1 LGAPPEKD
9 LESHGALIEESAEDL
24 YENAPCGYLST
35 RLDGTLIKVN
45 QTFLNWTGYS
55 REELLA
61 GKRFQD
67 MLAIGSQIFHE
78 THYAP
83 LLRMQGFVNEIN
95 LELVRKDRQRI
106 PVLIN
111 THQRRDA
118 AGNPLVNRTTV
129 FNISERRKYE
139 QELLLAR
146 KKAEQA
152 TKVKAD
158 FLSMISHEIRTP
170 MNAIVGISN
179 LLRETRLSSEQ
190 QEYVRLLSF
199 SSENLLDLLNDILD
213 FSKIEAGK
221 VTLEERSCDLRQL
234 IHGTVYSLGVKAE
247 EKGLKVQVD
256 LDERVPAC
264 LLGDPIK
271 IGQILT
277 NLLSNAIKFTAR
289 GGVTVALRVQEL
301 FPDAA
306 ALEFR
311 VTDTGIGISEDRLG
325 SIFEEFTQ
333 ASYEI
338 NMKYGGSGLGLAI
351 NRKLLELYGSKM
363 SVESTP
369 GAGSSFSFNLRL
381 KIGQETGQTDGPVEV
396 VPDEQT
402 LRGVKVLVAED
413 NEVNV
418 FVIERLLRRWGVELE
433 AVANGHQA
441 VEKIMAN
448 AYDLVL
454 MDLQMPEL
462 DGYDSTRKIRSLP
475 EERFR
480 RLPIIAL
487 TASSRIGMEDRLE
500 HAGFTDFVG
509 KPFKLEELFAKLA
522 RHASRTMPIPGRRQP
537 VRQQAREISGSAP
550 PPRDFN
556 LEGFRKL
563 TVGDPE
569 GLVDLLSITLAR
581 CEHYKQEFQD
591 ALDAGSLKQFEF
603 HTHKIKMTLE
613 LLQAHALR
621 AALKEGKTL
630 LSEQGGNPARIQSV
644 GQVIQRELDAI
655 IEGLKLELGKG

>member
-1 LGAPPEKD
+1 MGAAPEKD
-9 LESHGALIEESAEDL
+9 LQLHDARIEESAEDL
-24 YENAPCGYLST
+24 YENAPCGYLSML
-35 RLDGTLIKVN
+35 LDGTIIKVN
-45 QTFLNWTGYS
+45 QTFLNWTGYQ
-55 REELLA
+55 REELLT
-61 GKRFQD
+61 GKRFQEL
-67 MLAIGSQIFHE
+67 LAIGSKLFYE

-95 LELVRKDRQRI
+95 FELVRKDHQKI
-106 PVLIN
+106 PVLLN
-111 THQRRDA
+111 TLQRRDA
-118 AGNPLVNRTTV
+118 AGNPLSNRTTV
-129 FNISERRKYE
+129 FNISERKKYE

-152 TKVKAD
+152 TQAKAD

-170 MNAIVGISN
+170 MNAIVGIAN
-179 LLRETRLSSEQ
+179 LLRETSLSSEQ
-190 QEYVRLLSF
+190 QEYVRILSF
-199 SSENLLDLLNDILD
+199 SSENLLNLLNDILD

-221 VTLEERSCDLRQL
+221 MTLEERSFDIRQL
-234 IHGTVYSLGVKAE
+234 IYNIVYSLGVKAE

-256 LDERVPAC
+256 VDERVPAC

-271 IGQILT
+271 LGQILT
-277 NLLSNAIKFTAR
+277 NLLSNAIKFTER

-306 ALEFR
+306 SLEFR

-325 SIFEEFTQ
+325 PIFEEFTQ

-338 NMKYGGSGLGLAI
+338 NMKYGGTGLGLAI

-369 GAGSSFSFNLRL
+369 GAGSSFSFDLRL
-381 KIGQETGQTDGPVEV
+381 KIGQEARQPDGPVEG

-433 AVANGHQA
+433 VVANGHQA
-441 VEKIMAN
+441 VEKVTAN

-454 MDLQMPEL
+454 MDLQMPEQ
-462 DGYDSTRKIRSLP
+462 DGYDATRKIRSLP
-475 EERFR
+475 EERFQ
-480 RLPIIAL
+480 RLPILAL
-487 TASSRIGMEDRLE
+487 TASSRLGMEDRLE
-500 HAGFTDFVG
+500 QAGFTGFVG
-509 KPFKLEELFAKLA
+509 KPFKLEELFAKIA
-522 RHASRTMPIPGRRQP
+522 RHTSRSMPIERRRHP
-537 VRQQAREISGSAP
+537 AREQAQEVSGSVTLS
-550 PPRDFN
+550 RSVN
-556 LEGFRKL
+556 LKGFRML
-563 TVGDPE
+563 TAGDPE
-569 GLVDLLSITLAR
+569 GLVELLSITLSL

-591 ALDAGSLKQFEF
+591 ALEAGSLKQFEF

-613 LLQAHALR
+613 LLQAHELR
-621 AALKEGKTL
+621 AALKEGKAL
-630 LSEQGGNPARIQSV
+630 LSEQEGDPARIQSV

-655 IEGLKLELGKG
+655 IDGLKMELRKG

>member
-1 LGAPPEKD
+1 MRAPPEKD
-9 LESHGALIEESAEDL
+9 LESPGALIEESTEDL

-35 RLDGTLIKVN
+35 RLDGTIIKVN

-67 MLAIGSQIFHE
+67 VLAIGSKIFHE

-83 LLRMQGFVNEIN
+83 LLRMQGFVSELN
-95 LELVRKDRQRI
+95 LELVHKDRQKI

-111 THQRRDA
+111 TLQRRDA

-129 FNISERRKYE
+129 FNISERKKYE

-152 TKVKAD
+152 TKAKAD

-190 QEYVRLLSF
+190 QEYVRILGF
-199 SSENLLDLLNDILD
+199 SSENLLNLLNNILD

-221 VTLEERSCDLRQL
+221 VTLEERGFDIRQL
-234 IHGTVYSLGVKAE
+234 IHNTVYSLGVKAE

-264 LLGDPIK
+264 LRGDPIK
-271 IGQILT
+271 IGQLLT
-277 NLLSNAIKFTAR
+277 NLLSNAIKFTER

-306 ALEFR
+306 SLEFR

-325 SIFEEFTQ
+325 PIFEEFTQ
-333 ASYEI
+333 ASYETS
-338 NMKYGGSGLGLAI
+338 MKYGGTGLGLAI

-363 SVESTP
+363 SVQSTP

-381 KIGQETGQTDGPVEV
+381 KIGQDAGQPEGPREGA
-396 VPDEQT
+396 PDEQT

-418 FVIERLLRRWGVELE
+418 FVIERLLRRWGVEFE
-433 AVANGHQA
+433 VVANGHRA
-441 VEKIMAN
+441 MEKVMAN

-462 DGYDSTRKIRSLP
+462 DGYDATRKIRSLP

-487 TASSRIGMEDRLE
+487 TASSRIGMDDRLE

-522 RHASRTMPIPGRRQP
+522 RYASRALPLQERRQP
-537 VRQQAREISGSAP
+537 VWARAQEVADSALP
-550 PPRDFN
+550 SRNFN

-563 TVGDPE
+563 TAGDPE
-569 GLVDLLSITLAR
+569 GLVELLSITLTG
-581 CEHYKQEFQD
+581 CEHYKRDFQD
-591 ALDAGSLKQFEF
+591 ALEAGSLKQFKF

-621 AALKEGKTL
+621 AALKEGKAL
-630 LSEQGGNPARIQSV
+630 LSEQGDNPARIQSI

-655 IEGLKLELGKG
+655 IDGLKMELGKG